1 MPCSGS
7 KRSKIENTC
16 PPEPSSWRRAGA
28 GRHSC
33 RNPIPACC
41 GGGVAPHKTLN
52 QDIMKAQTVHWGL
65 CFGRH
70 PSAASPAS
78 PARELQVRN
87 ASALD
92 LANLRRFLQD
102 HCAPDGIGESQKCR
116 WGEMDSGS
124 SLTRASRRG
133 RNLGGSS
140 PALPRSDI
148 GGFDGCLSRS
158 GDSFAGRDKPPP
170 HQDQSVAQRHE
181 RRAP

>member
-1 MPCSGS
+1 MAQ
-7 KRSKIENTC
+7 KSKI
-16 PPEPSSWRRAGA
+16 PEPSSC
-28 GRHSC
+28 HSC
-33 RNPIPACC
+33 RNPIHSGLLWGWSCPTR
-41 GGGVAPHKTLN
+41 GPEPGH
-52 QDIMKAQTVHWGL
+52 MKAQTVHWGL

-70 PSAASPAS
+70 PSAASPAG

-102 HCAPDGIGESQKCR
+102 HCAPDGIGDSQKYR
-116 WGEMDSGS
+116 WGKMDFGS

-140 PALPRSDI
+140 PALPRRDI
-148 GGFDGCLSRS
+148 GGRDGCLSRS
-158 GDSFAGRDKPPP
+158 GDSFAGWDKPPP

-181 RRAP
+181 RQAP